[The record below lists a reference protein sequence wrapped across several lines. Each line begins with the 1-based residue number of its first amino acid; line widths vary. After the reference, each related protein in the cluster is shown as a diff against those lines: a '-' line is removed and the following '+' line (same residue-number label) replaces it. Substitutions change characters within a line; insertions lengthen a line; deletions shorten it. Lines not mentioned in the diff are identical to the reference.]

1 MLRWLPLVIGLLG
14 VPAWAADDID
24 QEIRRVESVLARTAQ
39 EQQSVYQQ
47 FQMVQALRVGEERQ
61 MQPLQTYTP
70 PATPPNYDDVK
81 REEYARAARVKQ
93 YQDELDRLYASYRE
107 LEEQRKQL
115 LETLTAL
122 VQQRSMEQYCR
133 SLPELERGAACQAF

>member
-14 VPAWAADDID
+14 VSAWAAGDID
-24 QEIRRVESVLARTAQ
+24 QEIRRVESILTRVAQ

-47 FQMVQALRVGEERQ
+47 FQMVQALRLGEERQ

-81 REEYARAARVKQ
+81 REENARAARVKQ
-93 YQDELDRLYASYRE
+93 YQDELDRLYPRYRE

-115 LETLTAL
+115 LETLSAL
-122 VQQRSMEQYCR
+122 AQQRSREQYCR
-133 SLPELERGAACQAF
+133 SLPERERDAACQAF